1 LEKQILK
8 VENHKKD
15 QGEQMK
21 IWAFKLLS
29 YFRVLQICKT
39 FFISKLLKNLY
50 LGILFLFTISTYQT
64 VNAQTTG
71 SISGKVIDNVNQ
83 ETVPFVSIIYYQ
95 DLDSLNFKA
104 LQTDVN
110 GVFSIKNIPF
120 GSYTLK
126 FSFIGYQ
133 TQKITKILLEQTRAD
148 VNLQNV
154 ALLNDSKMLNE
165 VVIEY
170 KKPLVEVQEDKIVYN
185 VDQSIFSEGS
195 VATDIL
201 KNVPL
206 VTVDID
212 GKASIAGKKNT
223 RIFID
228 GKPSDY
234 SASSIGDLLSILPSD
249 ALESVEVIT
258 DPSSKF
264 DADGDGII
272 NIVMKKGKKLGLTGN
287 LSTRV
292 GTLGNYNTGVFLSQ
306 KNTKFSFS
314 ANAGFNHNVR
324 FNDANSN
331 KINLF
336 TDTTFNDQSNNSDR
350 IYDGFNTRLGG
361 NYQIDSAQSL
371 KFSFRGGFNGGDN
384 NSLSNNFFLNSNQAV
399 QTLRRQSNLSANS
412 SFDFVADFDY
422 TLRTKA
428 KSTYTFGL
436 NFQKNSSSSNRD
448 FTKFT
453 LNADGSQRTNP
464 NLQLNDNED
473 LGNNLELNLDYDKNF
488 NFLKSR
494 LELGVKGAFNA
505 SDESQ
510 AVQVYN
516 YLTNQYE
523 FNNSLTNQFQFNQN
537 IYSAYAS
544 YRFKIQKWSIRM
556 GNRVELTNVVFQQEN
571 AAKLNIDP
579 YINLFPSL
587 AVNRT
592 FNNKY
597 SFGLNYSK
605 RVARPRQNALNP
617 IIDNSDPDNLRFG
630 NPDLVPSFTN
640 QFEANFSVFSEN
652 WSFSPRISYAKA
664 NKIIERF
671 KTANPDGT
679 SVTTYNNVGN
689 SSSLNFNVFGNYRP
703 SKNQTF
709 NAGFTLSQISYTSV
723 VNSALSRNGIGIRS
737 NIGINY
743 SFKKATAV
751 EANLNYNKNVAAQGT
766 SQGSIETQFG
776 IRQNMFK
783 NKIGARLTAVDPFT
797 QRNNTSITEGP
808 NFYQE
813 SFSVQRTRN
822 FLLSLSYR
830 FTKINKGTNK
840 TGSKAKT

>member
-1 LEKQILK
+1 
-8 VENHKKD
+8 
-15 QGEQMK
+15 MK
-21 IWAFKLLS
+21 N
-29 YFRVLQICKT
+29 R
-39 FFISKLLKNLY
+39 Y
-50 LGILFLFTISTYQT
+50 LIILFFCLISGLQT
-64 VNAQTTG
+64 VKAQTTG
-71 SISGKVIDNVNQ
+71 SISGKVIDNGTQ
-83 ETVPFVSIIYYQ
+83 ETIPFVSVIYYQ
-95 DLDSLNFKA
+95 GLDSLNAKA
-104 LQTDVN
+104 FQTDAN
-110 GVFSIKNIPF
+110 GLFSIKNLSF

-126 FSFIGYQ
+126 ISFVGYQ
-133 TQKITKILLEQTRAD
+133 TQKITKILLDQNHTD
-148 VNLQNV
+148 VYLQDI
-154 ALLNDSKMLNE
+154 ALLNDSKMLAE

-170 KKPLVEVQEDKIVYN
+170 RKPLIEVQEDKIVYN

-212 GKASIAGKKNT
+212 GKATIAGKKNT

-306 KNTKFSFS
+306 KNTKFSFTG
-314 ANAGFNHNVR
+314 NLGFNHNVR
-324 FNDANSN
+324 FNNANSN
-331 KINLF
+331 RTNFF
-336 TDTTFNDQSNNSDR
+336 TDTTFNNQTNNSDR

-371 KFSFRGGFNGGDN
+371 KFSFRGGYNGGDN
-384 NSLSNNFFLNSNQAV
+384 NSLSNNFFLNSNQAI
-399 QTLRRQSNLSANS
+399 QTLRRQSNLSANNN
-412 SFDFVADFDY
+412 FDVVADFDY
-422 TLRTKA
+422 TLKTKSKA
-428 KSTYTFGL
+428 NYTLGL
-436 NFQKNSSSSNRD
+436 NYQKNSTSSNRD
-448 FTKFT
+448 FTKYT
-453 LNADGSQRTNP
+453 LNADGSQRVNP
-464 NLQLNDNED
+464 NLQLNDNEN
-473 LGNNLELNLDYDKNF
+473 LGNNLEINLDYDKNL
-488 NFLKSR
+488 NFLKSK
-494 LELGVKGAFNA
+494 LELGIKGAFNA

-510 AVQVYN
+510 AVQVYDYTTN
-516 YLTNQYE
+516 EYIYNNALTNK
-523 FNNSLTNQFQFNQN
+523 FKFNQN
-537 IYSAYAS
+537 IYSAYLS
-544 YRFKIQKWSIRM
+544 YRLKIKSWSIRM
-556 GNRVELTNVVFQQEN
+556 GNRAELTNVLFQQEN
-571 AAKLNIDP
+571 AVKLNIDP
-579 YINLFPSL
+579 YLNFFPSL
-587 AVNRT
+587 AINKT

-617 IIDNSDPDNLRFG
+617 IIDNSDPDNLRYG
-630 NPDLVPSFTN
+630 NPDLLPSFTN
-640 QFEANFSVFSEN
+640 QYEANFSVFSDN

-671 KTANPDGT
+671 KTANADGT

-689 SSSLNFNVFGNYRP
+689 SSSLNFIVFGNYRP

-709 NAGFTLSQISYTSV
+709 NAGFTVSQINYTSV

-743 SFKKATAV
+743 TFTKATAG
-751 EANLNYNKNVAAQGT
+751 EANLNYNRNVAAQGN
-766 SQGSIETQFG
+766 SNGSVETQFG

-783 NKIGARLTAVDPFT
+783 NKIGLRVTAVDPFT
-797 QRNNTSITEGP
+797 QRNNTSLTEGP

-813 SFSVQRTRN
+813 SFSVQKTRN
-822 FLLSLSYR
+822 FLLSISYR
-830 FTKINKGTNK
+830 FTKITKSN
-840 TGSKAKT
+840 SKPVIKPVSQAKK